1 MIREDAGVAQNVSLA
16 VLLHVAYA
24 QSSDRPDGF
33 ASRLSLM
40 CECAARSACGW
51 WLRRDAPL
59 PVSVMGWTEVPN
71 GAERCRHAHSAQPTV
86 CPRAIA
92 HPHRA
97 SAVALR
103 VAQLRAAPVS
113 CNSASERQS
122 RLPVPLFISL
132 CVRALAALSR
142 ALSMASNS

>member
-1 MIREDAGVAQNVSLA
+1 MHRAAIVLMVSLA
-16 VLLHVAYA
+16 AY
-24 QSSDRPDGF
+24 
-33 ASRLSLM
+33 LM
-40 CECAARSACGW
+40 CECAARSACGG

-92 HPHRA
+92 HRA

-103 VAQLRAAPVS
+103 VAQRAPHRAAPMS

-122 RLPVPLFISL
+122 RLPVPLFISH

-142 ALSMASNS
+142 SLWHLILDIQYILEVKTRQDT